1 MLKRDLYSS
10 KEKKTDLFSGML
22 FCKDCNSPL
31 VRRVVKYKEKEQVFY
46 ICSKYN
52 KENSCTRHSIKKE
65 DLEEILTDIFDK
77 YLIFHENLY
86 RKIQEIDVTG
96 NITDT
101 QIGIL
106 QREKEMTQNLLS
118 SLYVDLKEDI
128 ISKEEYQMFRENYL
142 EQITKLNENIEYR
155 KKKQETVKERIRNNE
170 SWLFDLKKYKALTK
184 LDRLSIVM
192 LIDKILVG
200 ENKEIEVIFNHQEE
214 VAFLEA
220 MANNSEEKQDHKQ
233 RIPLQ
238 FMKSTVQKTVES
250 EVCYG

>member
-1 MLKRDLYSS
+1 
-10 KEKKTDLFSGML
+10 
-22 FCKDCNSPL
+22 
-31 VRRVVKYKEKEQVFY
+31 
-46 ICSKYN
+46 
-52 KENSCTRHSIKKE
+52 
-65 DLEEILTDIFDK
+65 
-77 YLIFHENLY
+77 
-86 RKIQEIDVTG
+86 
-96 NITDT
+96 
-101 QIGIL
+101 
-106 QREKEMTQNLLS
+106 
-118 SLYVDLKEDI
+118 
-128 ISKEEYQMFRENYL
+128 MFRENYL

-184 LDRLSIVM
+184 PDRLSIVM

-233 RIPLQ
+233 RILLQ

>member
-1 MLKRDLYSS
+1 M
-10 KEKKTDLFSGML
+10 
-22 FCKDCNSPL
+22 
-31 VRRVVKYKEKEQVFY
+31 
-46 ICSKYN
+46 
-52 KENSCTRHSIKKE
+52 
-65 DLEEILTDIFDK
+65 
-77 YLIFHENLY
+77 Y
-86 RKIQEIDVTG
+86 RKIQEIDVTR

-184 LDRLSIVM
+184 PDRLSIVM

-214 VAFLEA
+214 VAFLEV